1 MLFACYVGSLY
12 VIRRTS
18 HLFPGAVSSTRHG
31 SSIEMFA
38 DLEIG
43 FGTMKIAFKG
53 PLGIAV
59 FARIPIVNPFADL
72 KGSLL
77 IPSVLISIVLE
88 QAR

>member
-1 MLFACYVGSLY
+1 
-12 VIRRTS
+12 
-18 HLFPGAVSSTRHG
+18 
-31 SSIEMFA
+31 MFA